1 MSPSIIITVESKSLR
16 WVGYVVMRTES
27 ACWEKFL
34 RNVHLEDQEEEEEGR
49 TLIWILGRQMSTGS
63 GCSWLRMC
71 RMAGF
76 DITSVN
82 FRIM

>member
-1 MSPSIIITVESKSLR
+1 
-16 WVGYVVMRTES
+16 MRTES